1 MKVTPDELNFYK
13 MTNDLFGIDN
23 SSSKSTAN
31 SDANPPTTSSATQS
45 SVIVAR
51 NGKFEFQ
58 TEDDYTAKRAIDE
71 SDSEPDNDDN
81 QTSTTKTTKVTHS
94 TTSSSVRPK
103 SSNDAKRTDNKSSDP
118 MSKSLTYNKTKSTTN
133 NQQRAKR

>member
-1 MKVTPDELNFYK
+1 MRLLLVKVTHDERNFHRI
-13 MTNDLFGIDN
+13 TNNLFRIDN

-45 SVIVAR
+45 SVIVAK

-58 TEDDYTAKRAIDE
+58 TEDDYTAKRAINE
-71 SDSEPDNDDN
+71 SDNESDNDDD
-81 QTSTTKTTKVTHS
+81 QTSTTKVTHS
-94 TTSSSVRPK
+94 TTRPK
-103 SSNDAKRTDNKSSDP
+103 SSDDAKRTDNKSSDP